1 MYRIFI
7 SHASAELG
15 EANALVRRGRMLANG
30 IFLGAH
36 IVRTGPLG
44 IAALKQAIKDCDAVV
59 FATSKSW
66 PTYYKT

>member
-1 MYRIFI
+1 
-7 SHASAELG
+7 
-15 EANALVRRGRMLANG
+15 MLANG

-44 IAALKQAIKDCDAVV
+44 IDALKQAIKDCDAVV

-66 PTYYKT
+66 PTYYKTKTALGAG